1 MKKRSPIR
9 QFLRLVRFVIAIRI
23 LTSMWQG
30 KIEWWIALL
39 LYLFLWIVFI
49 AIDAPIAYREQRLT
63 KRATDD
69 FESPRKLSYPLNQLP
84 RNNVGG
90 ATRRR

>member
-9 QFLRLVRFVIAIRI
+9 QLLRFIRFAVAIP
-23 LTSMWQG
+23 LLSSMWIG

-39 LYLFLWIVFI
+39 LYAVLWIVFI
-49 AIDAPIAYREQRLT
+49 AIDATIAYREWRLT
-63 KRATDD
+63 LRTPDGFDSA
-69 FESPRKLSYPLNQLP
+69 RNLSYPLNQLP

-90 ATRRR
+90 TNSRR